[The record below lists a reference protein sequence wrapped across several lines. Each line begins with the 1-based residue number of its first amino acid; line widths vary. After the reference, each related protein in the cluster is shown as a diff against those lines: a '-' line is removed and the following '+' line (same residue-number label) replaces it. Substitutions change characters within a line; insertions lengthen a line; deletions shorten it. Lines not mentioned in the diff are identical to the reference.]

1 MSANLIKITVREIC
15 EREGI
20 SPQQL
25 VTIVEYGI
33 AVPLRGAG
41 QDDWIF
47 DTASAHW
54 MHKALRL
61 RRDLELDWVATSV
74 LIDLLRQREELHR
87 ENAALRR
94 QLRRFL
100 LDEQE

>member
-1 MSANLIKITVREIC
+1 MSANLIRITVREIC

-33 AVPLRGAG
+33 AEPLRGAG
-41 QDDWIF
+41 KDDWVF
-47 DTASAHW
+47 DAATARW

-74 LIDLLRQREELHR
+74 LVDLLRQREQLHR
-87 ENAALRR
+87 ENEALRR
-94 QLRRFL
+94 QLQRFL
-100 LDEQE
+100 LEE